1 MTSAVQIFLILVV
14 VGMFL
19 IGAEIF
25 LPGGVIGVIG
35 ALALLMAAGMG
46 FVAFG
51 VQGGMLCALV
61 IVILTGICIVLWV
74 RFFPSTRMGKNLMLS
89 KDGKLFKSATAE
101 LMNLAGKE
109 GVALSTLRP
118 SGIAQIDGK
127 RVDVVADGSWIEAGK
142 RVCVTS
148 GRARAF
154 SFAKPPHPRAARP
167 HEICPADIPRSCTAL
182 LFRFQLSNSSASTAM
197 LLMPALPQPTN

>member
-51 VQGGMLCALV
+51 IQGGMLCALI
-61 IVILTGICIVLWV
+61 IVILTGVCIVLWV

-89 KDGKLFKSATAE
+89 KDGKLFKSAAAE
-101 LMNLAGKE
+101 LVNLTGKE

-118 SGIAQIDGK
+118 SGIAQIEGK
-127 RVDVVADGSWIEAGK
+127 RVDVVADGSWIETGK
-142 RVCVTS
+142 RICVTRVEGSRVLVRETSSPTGGPTS
-148 GRARAF
+148 GDT
-154 SFAKPPHPRAARP
+154 P
-167 HEICPADIPRSCTAL
+167 C
-182 LFRFQLSNSSASTAM
+182 
-197 LLMPALPQPTN
+197 

>member
-51 VQGGMLCALV
+51 IQGGMLCALI
-61 IVILTGICIVLWV
+61 IVILTGVCIVLWV
-74 RFFPSTRMGKNLMLS
+74 RF
-89 KDGKLFKSATAE
+89 KSAAAE
-101 LMNLAGKE
+101 LVNLTGKE

-118 SGIAQIDGK
+118 SGIAQIEGK
-127 RVDVVADGSWIEAGK
+127 RVDVVADGSWIETGK
-142 RVCVTS
+142 RICVTRVEGS
-148 GRARAF
+148 RVLVR
-154 SFAKPPHPRAARP
+154 
-167 HEICPADIPRSCTAL
+167 ET
-182 LFRFQLSNSSASTAM
+182 SS
-197 LLMPALPQPTN
+197 PTGGPTS